1 MCHILNQDS
10 PHPRPP
16 APHPTF
22 PPPVPI
28 SCASG
33 VVGQQLGRGA
43 SKGRAGGLAQN
54 NGLCC
59 CVQEP
64 VEGGREGGRK
74 GEGKSEREREKE
86 GEKERV
92 VLMTE

>member
-1 MCHILNQDS
+1 M
-10 PHPRPP
+10 
-16 APHPTF
+16 
-22 PPPVPI
+22 
-28 SCASG
+28 
-33 VVGQQLGRGA
+33 GRGA